1 MGVLREGLLE
11 EKGKMN
17 LTWPSQTIAM
27 TKGTLD
33 SPQNSCTNTL
43 ALDFYTVGRIVVKTV
58 RVVSPKGGLG
68 RIHILEKEN
77 RRHLRGRKGLMRE
90 TTTGTDKYRWG
101 NTMAHTQS

>member
-43 ALDFYTVGRIVVKTV
+43 ALDFYTVGGIVVKTQ
-58 RVVSPKGGLG
+58 SGLLHKREAWAEYISWSRKIEDISEAG
-68 RIHILEKEN
+68 R
-77 RRHLRGRKGLMRE
+77 
-90 TTTGTDKYRWG
+90 D
-101 NTMAHTQS
+101 

>member
-43 ALDFYTVGRIVVKTV
+43 ALDFYTVGGIVVKMH
-58 RVVSPKGGLG
+58 SQGCFIKGRPG
-68 RIHILEKEN
+68 
-77 RRHLRGRKGLMRE
+77 
-90 TTTGTDKYRWG
+90 
-101 NTMAHTQS
+101 QSTHPGVGK

>member
-43 ALDFYTVGRIVVKTV
+43 ALNFYTVGRIVVKTH
-58 RVVSPKGGLG
+58 SQGCFTKGRPGQ
-68 RIHILEKEN
+68 
-77 RRHLRGRKGLMRE
+77 
-90 TTTGTDKYRWG
+90 
-101 NTMAHTQS
+101 NTHPGVGK